1 MDGEVCAA
9 FQMISRWKCVLVSTA
24 RRENTPPWAGR
35 SGMPHV
41 RPLEVASPTKPAL
54 GGHTRRHGRGV
65 VVECARTFRRTRR
78 GTAQAAAGRTP
89 ARNRAVWPA
98 ARSAFC
104 STQATRAHSA
114 VLHGGSLSVY
124 RGLVSVLVQVA
135 FLEPVAA
142 GLCNRDKDEVC
153 GSQGSQGPVSGLIR
167 EHAPKSP

>member
-1 MDGEVCAA
+1 MYDHGPVYYLFRRICKFHAQCMDGEVCAA
-9 FQMISRWKCVLVSTA
+9 FEMISRWKCVLVSTA

-114 VLHGGSLSVY
+114 VLHGGSLSSKVVT
-124 RGLVSVLVQVA
+124 LPSSS
-135 FLEPVAA
+135 F
-142 GLCNRDKDEVC
+142 
-153 GSQGSQGPVSGLIR
+153 
-167 EHAPKSP
+167 

>member
-1 MDGEVCAA
+1 
-9 FQMISRWKCVLVSTA
+9 
-24 RRENTPPWAGR
+24 
-35 SGMPHV
+35 MPHV

-104 STQATRAHSA
+104 STQYVT
-114 VLHGGSLSVY
+114 GDEGSLRRPSWRY
-124 RGLVSVLVQVA
+124 NSLGA
-135 FLEPVAA
+135 M
-142 GLCNRDKDEVC
+142 NYW
-153 GSQGSQGPVSGLIR
+153 I
-167 EHAPKSP
+167 